1 MVERGGHRILRL
13 GDENALEA
21 FLLPRIASS
30 MFLLGNMR
38 AAGLADQGEPYQGTY
53 AAAFAGGEIVG
64 VVAHYWNNALIFQAP
79 SHLDDLWTIAVTASG
94 RPIGGLIGPS
104 EQVDTARESIEINES
119 RLQLDE
125 TEWLYK
131 LRLEELVVPDAL
143 ASRDVVGRRAERGD
157 VKVLTAWRVAYA
169 AEALG
174 ELTTVESRARAR
186 SNVQRLVQEKRTWM
200 LEFQGVPVACSSFN
214 TVTEEAVQI
223 GGVWTPPGLRN
234 RGYGR
239 AVVAASLIDAGSDG
253 VEAAVLFTGRENVA
267 AQRAY
272 EALGFQV
279 IDAYRMVLLDPPL
292 DRDVVVQTRPASES
306 GCESNE

>member
-1 MVERGGHRILRL
+1 MVEGGTRRILRP
-13 GDENALEA
+13 GDERALEA
-21 FLLPRIASS
+21 FLLPRIARS

-79 SHLDDLWTIAVTASG
+79 SHLNDLWRMAVTASG

-104 EQVDTARESIEINES
+104 EQVDIARESLEIDES

-131 LRLEELVVPDAL
+131 LGLEELVVPDAL
-143 ASRDVVGRRAERGD
+143 ASRHVVGRRAERGD
-157 VKVLTAWRVAYA
+157 VEVLTAWRVAYA

-174 ELTTVESRARAR
+174 EPVTIESREKAR
-186 SNVQRLVQEKRTWM
+186 SGVQRLVQEKRTWI
-200 LEFQGVPVACSSFN
+200 LEVRGVAVACSSFN
-214 TVTEEAVQI
+214 TATEEAVQV
-223 GGVWTPPGLRN
+223 GGVWTPPDHRN

-239 AVVAASLIDAGSDG
+239 AVVAASLIDARNDG

-272 EALGFQV
+272 EALGFYL
-279 IDAYRMVLLDPPL
+279 IDTYCMVLLDPPL
-292 DRDVVVQTRPASES
+292 DRDVVLQTHPASES
-306 GCESNE
+306 GCESND